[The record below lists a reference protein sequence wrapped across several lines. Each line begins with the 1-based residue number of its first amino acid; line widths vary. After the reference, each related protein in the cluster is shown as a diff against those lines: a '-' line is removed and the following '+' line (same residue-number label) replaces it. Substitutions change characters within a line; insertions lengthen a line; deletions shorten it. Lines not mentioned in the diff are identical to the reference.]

1 MTLAVGGALSALAGY
16 QTPGSTQDASQAQS
30 PQSALAALLA
40 ELPDTSAAASS
51 TNVSTAAASGSVSA
65 TTSAADALGQTN
77 SIVDTAQAAAGSVV
91 RLLHQLQQTAQD
103 ASQPGLATAA
113 RASLNAEF
121 QSLSQQ
127 LSQTVSG
134 ASAGGVNLVDGSSLP
149 GVQVTADGQGG
160 KASLS
165 AVNLSLGGPVISLPA
180 GASVATATGAAT
192 ALSQLS
198 SSLQSAGGA
207 LDTLS
212 TQAKQISAHADFVA
226 QLGAITG
233 ASASGGA
240 PDGADGVRLQ
250 ALQLQQALAGQS
262 GAIANAAPQ
271 SVLALF
277 QAS

>member
-16 QTPGSTQDASQAQS
+16 QTQTGAAQDASQTQTS
-30 PQSALAALLA
+30 QSALAALLA
-40 ELPDTSAAASS
+40 DTTASAS
-51 TNVSTAAASGSVSA
+51 VSTGAASGSVSA
-65 TTSAADALGQTN
+65 STSAADALGQTN

-113 RASLNAEF
+113 RANLNAEF

-127 LSQTVSG
+127 LSQTVGG
-134 ASAGGVNLVDGSSLP
+134 ASAGGVNLVDGSSTP
-149 GVQVTADGQGG
+149 GVQVTADAQGG

-180 GASVATATGAAT
+180 DASIATATGAAT

-226 QLGAITG
+226 QLGSIAG
-233 ASASGGA
+233 ANASP
-240 PDGADGVRLQ
+240 PDDADGVRLQ
-250 ALQLQQALAGQS
+250 ALQLQQLLAGQT

-271 SVLALF
+271 SVLSLF
-277 QAS
+277 RGS